1 MNLDEPV
8 DPDSEQDVERE
19 LNRLLRASPARL
31 VVIDLRTPL
40 VTAAA
45 LRMLLRLRVT
55 VHGRNGTLHVV
66 ARRPLARRVF
76 RLTGLT
82 RVLRVSATMS
92 GVAATALA
100 CSSPHPADAGS
111 GVHHERPALASSRPL
126 QHS

>member
-1 MNLDEPV
+1 MTLDEPV

-31 VVIDLRTPL
+31 VVIDVRTPL

-55 VHGRNGTLHVV
+55 VHGRSGTLHVV

-76 RLTGLT
+76 RLTGLS

-92 GVAATALA
+92 GVAATARA
-100 CSSPHPADAGS
+100 CPPPHPAAADN
-111 GVHHERPALASSRPL
+111 GVRHELPALAGSRPL
-126 QHS
+126 QRS